1 MARSSIAACG
11 SENLLLDSQRAR
23 QALEASERLCVVIE
37 QCLVDIIR
45 IRHIFRDFFAW
56 LVWRVLSVKAEGTTV
71 DSSERQHAMQK
82 RPPQAVR
89 ERVASFLSDAGPRD
103 NPDSGGQASE
113 TESLV
118 GLRLSVRFVL
128 HCFIIIIILFVYFN
142 LLYRLFFDCFYFVL
156 RRSTSRMKP
165 SIPQIKLEE

>member
-1 MARSSIAACG
+1 MQRLGKTIESGIVSIENRIRSSLKSSGQALVYAASEIYGMARSSIAACG

-82 RPPQAVR
+82 RPPQAV
-89 ERVASFLSDAGPRD
+89 S
-103 NPDSGGQASE
+103 
-113 TESLV
+113 
-118 GLRLSVRFVL
+118 
-128 HCFIIIIILFVYFN
+128 
-142 LLYRLFFDCFYFVL
+142 
-156 RRSTSRMKP
+156 
-165 SIPQIKLEE
+165 